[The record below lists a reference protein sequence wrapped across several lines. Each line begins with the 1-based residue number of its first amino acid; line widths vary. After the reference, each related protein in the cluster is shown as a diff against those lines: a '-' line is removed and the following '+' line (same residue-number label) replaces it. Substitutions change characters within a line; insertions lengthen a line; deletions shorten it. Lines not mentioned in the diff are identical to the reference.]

1 MGIATAR
8 NQTVDQL
15 LSDLLGPSTV
25 VIHLSST
32 AHKRWTAAAKE
43 RGMTIAGF
51 VSLQVESGIGGMFTA
66 LIEKTF
72 YTVRALAEHHG
83 VRPSVGLQTST
94 DDNLPTSTDT
104 PQG

>member
-1 MGIATAR
+1 
-8 NQTVDQL
+8 
-15 LSDLLGPSTV
+15 
-25 VIHLSST
+25 
-32 AHKRWTAAAKE
+32 
-43 RGMTIAGF
+43 MTIAGF